1 MITGRLAETSSR
13 SREGRMSEELDSATG
28 ASLDTLADNRA
39 GRATALTTLTPLPRF
54 WSPPL
59 KLVLR
64 IKSWLGPDKTLRRL
78 SFIHAAYWV
87 MIDHFPQEKRRSRYS
102 YLLFVSN
109 FNGSWFD
116 YIDVFSTAVP
126 QKMALLWGSSF
137 GFPGA
142 RPPRP
147 FTQYIRVNDRPL
159 EHYYSAYPGATTT
172 EIASAL
178 RVQESF
184 DTKVAD
190 AATLEPEQLAG
201 AWRDFVVSVQR
212 DL

>member
-1 MITGRLAETSSR
+1 MTEDTGN
-13 SREGRMSEELDSATG
+13 GTG

-54 WSPPL
+54 WSGPL
-59 KLVLR
+59 KLLLR
-64 IKSWLGPDKTLRRL
+64 FKARQGPDTTLRRL

-87 MIDHFPQEKRRSRYS
+87 VIDRFPGEKKPSRYS
-102 YLLFVSN
+102 YLLFISN

-116 YIDVFSTAVP
+116 YIDVFSRAVP
-126 QKMALLWGSSF
+126 TKMMLLWGSSY
-137 GFPGA
+137 GFPGPI
-142 RPPRP
+142 PPRA
-147 FTQYIRVNDRPL
+147 FTRYIRANDRPV

-178 RVQESF
+178 RVSDQF
-184 DTKVAD
+184 DAD
-190 AATLEPEQLAG
+190 LAG
-201 AWRDFVVSVQR
+201 ASEMSPAELQKAWRTFLTAAQR

>member
-1 MITGRLAETSSR
+1 MADESVTG
-13 SREGRMSEELDSATG
+13 TG

-39 GRATALTTLTPLPRF
+39 GRATALTTLTPLPRL
-54 WSPPL
+54 WSGPL
-59 KLVLR
+59 KLVLK
-64 IKSWLGPDKTLRRL
+64 IKSWAGPDKTLRRL

-87 MIDHFPQEKRRSRYS
+87 MIDHFPGEKKRSRYS
-102 YLLFVSN
+102 YLLFISN

-126 QKMALLWGSSF
+126 KKMALLWGSSY

-142 RPPRP
+142 TPPRS
-147 FTQYIRVNDRPL
+147 FTRHIRANDRPL
-159 EHYYSAYPGATTT
+159 EHYWSAYPGATTT

-178 RVQESF
+178 RVSDRFEAE
-184 DTKVAD
+184 VAPTAQRD
-190 AATLEPEQLAG
+190 DLEHNTAELAKT
-201 AWRDFVVSVQR
+201 WRAFLTDVQR

>member
-1 MITGRLAETSSR
+1 MTEQPVAGA
-13 SREGRMSEELDSATG
+13 G

-39 GRATALTTLTPLPRF
+39 GRATALTTLTPMPRIWSLPLRLL
-54 WSPPL
+54 L
-59 KLVLR
+59 KV
-64 IKSWLGPDKTLRRL
+64 KSRVGPDPTLRRL

-87 MIDHFPQEKRRSRYS
+87 VIDRFPLEKTRSRYS

-116 YIDVFSTAVP
+116 YIDVFSTVVP
-126 QKMALLWGSSF
+126 QKMALIWGTSY

-142 RPPRP
+142 QPPRA
-147 FTQYIRVNDRPL
+147 FTHHIRANDRPL

-178 RVQESF
+178 RVDQQFRTELAA
-184 DTKVAD
+184 VA
-190 AATLEPEQLAG
+190 AAGDPGRLAQS
-201 AWRDFVVSVQR
+201 WRDFLVRVQR

>member
-1 MITGRLAETSSR
+1 MAEKSVN
-13 SREGRMSEELDSATG
+13 GTG

-39 GRATALTTLTPLPRF
+39 GRATALTTLTPLPRL
-54 WSPPL
+54 WSPLL
-59 KLVLR
+59 KLLLL

-87 MIDHFPQEKRRSRYS
+87 IIDHFPGEKHRNRHS
-102 YLLFVSN
+102 YLLFISN

-126 QKMALLWGSSF
+126 KKMALIWGSSY

-142 RPPRP
+142 RPPRS
-147 FTQYIRVNDRPL
+147 FTRYIRANDRTL
-159 EHYYSAYPGATTT
+159 DHYYSAYPGATTT

-178 RVQESF
+178 RVSERF
-184 DTKVAD
+184 HAEVAPVAELGTAE
-190 AATLEPEQLAG
+190 AAQ
-201 AWRDFVVSVQR
+201 AWRRFLIDVQR

>member
-1 MITGRLAETSSR
+1 MSIETES
-13 SREGRMSEELDSATG
+13 GTG
-28 ASLDTLADNRA
+28 ASLDTLANNRA
-39 GRATALTTLTPLPRF
+39 GRATALTTLTPLPRI
-54 WSPPL
+54 WAPPV

-87 MIDHFPQEKRRSRYS
+87 MIDHFPGEKRRRRYS

-116 YIDVFSTAVP
+116 YIDVFSAVVP
-126 QKMALLWGSSF
+126 QKMALLWGSSY

-142 RPPRP
+142 TPPRP
-147 FTQYIRVNDRPL
+147 FTRYIRDNDRPL
-159 EHYYSAYPGATTT
+159 EHYYSAYPEATTT

-184 DTKVAD
+184 DAKIAS
-190 AATLEPEQLAG
+190 AATLEPAELAA
-201 AWRDFVVSVQR
+201 AWRGFLVGVQR

>member
-1 MITGRLAETSSR
+1 
-13 SREGRMSEELDSATG
+13 MSEEADSGTG
-28 ASLDTLADNRA
+28 ASLDTLANNRA
-39 GRATALTTLTPLPRF
+39 GRATALTTLTPMPRF
-54 WSPPL
+54 WAPPL

-87 MIDHFPQEKRRSRYS
+87 MIDRFPGEKHRGRYRH
-102 YLLFVSN
+102 LLFVSN

-116 YIDVFSTAVP
+116 YIDVFSAVVP
-126 QKMALLWGSSF
+126 QKMALIWGASY

-142 RPPRP
+142 TPPRP
-147 FTQYIRVNDRPL
+147 FTRYIRANDRPL
-159 EHYYSAYPGATTT
+159 AHYYSAYPGATTT

-178 RVQESF
+178 RVQEGF
-184 DTKVAD
+184 EAKVAD
-190 AATLEPEQLAG
+190 AAALGPVELAA
-201 AWRDFVVSVQR
+201 AWRGFLVDVQR

>member
-1 MITGRLAETSSR
+1 MADESVNG
-13 SREGRMSEELDSATG
+13 TG

-54 WSPPL
+54 WSRPL
-59 KLVLR
+59 KLVLK
-64 IKSWLGPDKTLRRL
+64 IKSWAGPDKTLRRL

-87 MIDHFPQEKRRSRYS
+87 VIDHFPGEKKRSRYS
-102 YLLFVSN
+102 YLLFISN

-116 YIDVFSTAVP
+116 YIDVFSTVVP
-126 QKMALLWGSSF
+126 KKMALLWGSSY

-142 RPPRP
+142 TPPRA
-147 FTQYIRVNDRPL
+147 FTRHIRANDRPL
-159 EHYYSAYPGATTT
+159 EHYWSAYPGATTT

-178 RVQESF
+178 RVSDRFEAE
-184 DTKVAD
+184 VAP
-190 AATLEPEQLAG
+190 AAERDDVEHNTAELAKT
-201 AWRDFVVSVQR
+201 WRAFLIDVQR

>member
-1 MITGRLAETSSR
+1 MTEQPESG
-13 SREGRMSEELDSATG
+13 TG
-28 ASLDTLADNRA
+28 ASLDTVANNRA
-39 GRATALTTLTPLPRF
+39 GRATALTTLTPLPRI
-54 WSPPL
+54 WAPGV

-64 IKSWLGPDKTLRRL
+64 IKSRLGPDKTLRRL

-87 MIDHFPQEKRRSRYS
+87 MIDHFPLEKRRNRYG
-102 YLLFVSN
+102 YLLFISN

-116 YIDVFSTAVP
+116 YIDVFSAVVP
-126 QKMALLWGSSF
+126 QKMALLWGSSY

-142 RPPRP
+142 TPPRP
-147 FTQYIRVNDRPL
+147 FTRYIRDNDRQL

-178 RVQESF
+178 RVREKF
-184 DTKVAD
+184 DAKVAG
-190 AATLEPEQLAG
+190 AAALDPARLAD
-201 AWRDFVVSVQR
+201 AWRTFLVEVQR

>member
-1 MITGRLAETSSR
+1 M
-13 SREGRMSEELDSATG
+13 REDSQFGTG

-39 GRATALTTLTPLPRF
+39 GRATALTTLTPLPRI
-54 WSPPL
+54 WSPFVA
-59 KLVLR
+59 LVLR
-64 IKSWLGPDKTLRRL
+64 IKARLGPDRTLRRL
-78 SFIHAAYWV
+78 SFIHMAYWV
-87 MIDHFPQEKRRSRYS
+87 LIDRLPLEPRRGRYP

-116 YIDVFSTAVP
+116 YIDAFSEAVP
-126 QKMALLWGSSF
+126 QKMALLWGTSY

-147 FTQYIRVNDRPL
+147 FTEYIRTNDKPL

-178 RVQESF
+178 RVQEQVHL
-184 DTKVAD
+184 D
-190 AATLEPEQLAG
+190 PRLASAG
-201 AWRDFVVSVQR
+201 IDDDSAELVPAWREFLDRAQR

>member
-1 MITGRLAETSSR
+1 MT
-13 SREGRMSEELDSATG
+13 EEPDVGTG

-39 GRATALTTLTPLPRF
+39 GRATALTTMTPLPRF
-54 WSPPL
+54 WSPAL

-64 IKSWLGPDKTLRRL
+64 IKSRLGPDKTLRRL

-87 MIDHFPQEKRRSRYS
+87 MIDHLPQEKRRGRYS
-102 YLLFVSN
+102 YLLFISN

-126 QKMALLWGSSF
+126 QKMALLWGSSY
-137 GFPGA
+137 GYPGA

-147 FTQYIRVNDRPL
+147 FTQYIRANDRPL

-184 DTKVAD
+184 DAQVAD
-190 AATLEPEQLAG
+190 AAGLDPGELAG
-201 AWRDFVVSVQR
+201 AWQRFLVSVQR